1 MCTCRETVFVA
12 VDEHNVRLHPAIPG
26 KHNGPIRPPSG
37 VDCFREVYFAGWL
50 WCSFTGSGISVGI
63 TDSQLSRLQG
73 IGGEGGIRTLDRV
86 VRPYNVGSHEYG
98 FLRRYQHWG
107 RGLASSRD
115 PSVQSEVRDHP
126 LDGIPCFGNFCA
138 SHSRFMHR
146 RGMAKA
152 SF

>member
-1 MCTCRETVFVA
+1 RITIMCTCRETVFVA

-73 IGGEGGIRTLDRV
+73 IGGEGGIRTPDTLPGMPV
-86 VRPYNVGSHEYG
+86 FKTGAINHSATSPITTV
-98 FLRRYQHWG
+98 LRHQIINNNN
-107 RGLASSRD
+107 D
-115 PSVQSEVRDHP
+115 Q
-126 LDGIPCFGNFCA
+126 
-138 SHSRFMHR
+138 
-146 RGMAKA
+146 
-152 SF
+152 

>member
-1 MCTCRETVFVA
+1 MGPE
-12 VDEHNVRLHPAIPG
+12 IPLTG
-26 KHNGPIRPPSG
+26 FDTSPGTTG
-37 VDCFREVYFAGWL
+37 VELPDYKAN
-50 WCSFTGSGISVGI
+50 
-63 TDSQLSRLQG
+63 
-73 IGGEGGIRTLDRV
+73 GGEGGIRTLDRV